1 MTKRILVLAALV
13 ALLVLGLAG
22 TALAAEDPI
31 VLTMDLSATRF
42 SGPAEVTVTIRVT
55 NTSDADMPGPLAL
68 YTPEGAYIEEFGTP
82 TLAAGQSKTWTGT
95 WTVTEQQIKDGRVT
109 FGTQYYVSDGAGGAT
124 LKKRTFYTSIV
135 HADAVAQVEINR
147 YITPS
152 MAAKGQKVSV
162 IYEVVNT
169 GTIDVTDVVIKES
182 STVSKTEG
190 KIAKVKAGEKQTFT
204 FTVTMGS
211 KDLTSNANIT
221 YQAGGKTYTETL
233 GNATIK
239 YGQVKLSA
247 SLKADKKGGNPGD
260 TVKLTL
266 TLKNTGKSDYQN
278 VTVTDATLGAVFTGV
293 TVEAGK
299 TITLDKEI
307 TIAQSASYQFT
318 VTGTDASGATVETA
332 TDRLTVT
339 ATDPTMA
346 ANLTVQAQVDTPTI
360 YILPDVVT
368 FTVSVTNNASV
379 AAENVTVTA
388 SGVTLYTFGSIAP
401 GQTKTFVRDV
411 KVQMQGTFRFDAA
424 VTDQL
429 GDTVTFQS
437 NLVRI
442 SKASPTATPSQVPM
456 STPVLPQKEE
466 LPTHDGLPPYV
477 DTLQNALAIG
487 RWVFLGVAVI
497 AVALIAVGA
506 VSRAANAA
514 RSNKAPD
521 HLERDGYRSYTDAVS
536 ARKRRMMPEPEEDED
551 NEDDEADRPVLSAGA
566 KAIAAAAEAPAEE
579 ESANPAAVSDAM
591 AELYPEA
598 EAEESATYTR
608 RRRPSDE
615 A

>member
-1 MTKRILVLAALV
+1 MKKRILILATLV
-13 ALLVLGLAG
+13 ALFVLGLAG
-22 TALAAEDPI
+22 TAMAAEDPI
-31 VLTMDLSATRF
+31 MLTMDLSASRF

-55 NTSDADMPGPLAL
+55 NTSDADMPGQLAL
-68 YTPEGAYIEEFGTP
+68 YTPDGQYIAEFGQP
-82 TLAAGQSKTWTGT
+82 ILAAGQSKTWTGT
-95 WTVTEQQIKDGRVT
+95 WMVTEQQLRDGRIT
-109 FGTQYYVSDGAGGAT
+109 FATQYYVSDGQGGRT
-124 LKKRTFYTSIV
+124 LKKRTFFAPIEN
-135 HADAVAQVEINR
+135 ADAVAQVEINR

-152 MAAKGQKVSV
+152 MAGKGQKVDV
-162 IYEVVNT
+162 IYEIANT

-190 KIAKVKAGEKQTFT
+190 KIARVKAGEKQTCT

-211 KDLTSNANIT
+211 KNLTSNANIT
-221 YQAGGKTYTETL
+221 YKAGGKTYTEAL

-239 YGQVKLSA
+239 YGEVKLSA
-247 SLKADKKGGNPGD
+247 SLAADKKGGNPGD

-278 VTVTDATLGAVFTGV
+278 VTVTDATLGTLFTGV

-318 VTGTDASGATVETA
+318 VTGADASGATIETA
-332 TDRLTVT
+332 TSRLTVT

-346 ANLTVQAQVDTPTI
+346 ANLTVNAQVDTATI

-379 AAENVTVTA
+379 PAENVTVTA

-411 KVQMQGTFRFDAA
+411 KVEMQGTFRFDAA

-429 GDTVTFQS
+429 GEKATFQS

-442 SKASPTATPSQVPM
+442 TKASPTATPSQVPM
-456 STPVLPQKEE
+456 TTPVLPQKEE

-477 DTLQNALAIG
+477 DTLQTAVGIG
-487 RWVFLGVAVI
+487 RWVFLGI
-497 AVALIAVGA
+497 AAAAIVLILVGA
-506 VSRAANAA
+506 VSRAANAS
-514 RSNKAPD
+514 RSSKAPD
-521 HLERDGYRSYTDAVS
+521 HLERDGYRSYTDAVP
-536 ARKRRMMPEPEEDED
+536 ARKRRMMPDR
-551 NEDDEADRPVLSAGA
+551 EDDDEEAPVLSTAAKAAAEAAGA
-566 KAIAAAAEAPAEE
+566 PAAEAPAD
-579 ESANPAAVSDAM
+579 PAAVSDAM

-598 EAEESATYTR
+598 DTEESATYTR
-608 RRRPSDE
+608 RRRNADE
-615 A
+615 E

>member
-1 MTKRILVLAALV
+1 M
-13 ALLVLGLAG
+13 
-22 TALAAEDPI
+22 
-31 VLTMDLSATRF
+31 
-42 SGPAEVTVTIRVT
+42 
-55 NTSDADMPGPLAL
+55 
-68 YTPEGAYIEEFGTP
+68 
-82 TLAAGQSKTWTGT
+82 
-95 WTVTEQQIKDGRVT
+95 
-109 FGTQYYVSDGAGGAT
+109 
-124 LKKRTFYTSIV
+124 
-135 HADAVAQVEINR
+135 
-147 YITPS
+147 
-152 MAAKGQKVSV
+152 
-162 IYEVVNT
+162 
-169 GTIDVTDVVIKES
+169 
-182 STVSKTEG
+182 
-190 KIAKVKAGEKQTFT
+190 
-204 FTVTMGS
+204 
-211 KDLTSNANIT
+211 
-221 YQAGGKTYTETL
+221 
-233 GNATIK
+233 
-239 YGQVKLSA
+239 
-247 SLKADKKGGNPGD
+247 
-260 TVKLTL
+260 
-266 TLKNTGKSDYQN
+266 
-278 VTVTDATLGAVFTGV
+278 
-293 TVEAGK
+293 
-299 TITLDKEI
+299 
-307 TIAQSASYQFT
+307 
-318 VTGTDASGATVETA
+318 TGTDASGATVETA

-442 SKASPTATPSQVPM
+442 TKASPTATPSQVPM

-477 DTLQNALAIG
+477 DTLQTAVGVG
-487 RWVFLGVAVI
+487 RWVFLGIAVI
-497 AVALIAVGA
+497 AAALIAVGA

-514 RSNKAPD
+514 RSSKAPD

-536 ARKRRMMPEPEEDED
+536 AKKRRMMPEPEEDE
-551 NEDDEADRPVLSAGA
+551 EYEAETPVLSAGA
-566 KAIAAAAEAPAEE
+566 KAIAEAAEAHAAEE
-579 ESANPAAVSDAM
+579 PANPAAVSDAM

-598 EAEESATYTR
+598 GEEESATYTR